1 MLLLEKNLR
10 SDLVRLLFN
19 YFLWTKQRKDGSG
32 NLSNLL
38 RINVLQSLALKR
50 NFMYILFHF
59 PMLHAS
65 KHELFFCMFERRLRK
80 SRNK

>member
-50 NFMYILFHF
+50 NFMYILFL
-59 PMLHAS
+59 MLHAS